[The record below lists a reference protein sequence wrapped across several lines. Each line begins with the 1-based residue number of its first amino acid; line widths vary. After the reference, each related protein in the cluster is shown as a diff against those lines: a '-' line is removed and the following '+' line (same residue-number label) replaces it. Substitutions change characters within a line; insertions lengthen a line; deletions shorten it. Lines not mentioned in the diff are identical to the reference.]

1 MLDEQTIQRFVKM
14 AEGGDAASQQF
25 SINMIGQL
33 AKYGLLSQPSLQ
45 YYDF

>member
-1 MLDEQTIQRFVKM
+1 MLDKQTIRQFVKM
-14 AEGGDAASQQF
+14 TKGGDAAGQQF

-45 YYDF
+45 YYDS